1 MSVVGNPLPLRPIPD
16 VAYVE
21 PARARAWLDA
31 GAWLELTVGETI
43 ERAARERA
51 DTTAIVDDHGRVTYA
66 ELERRSATVAA
77 RLLALGLQPG
87 DRVLIQ
93 LGIGTTAVV
102 ALLGLIRAGLVPV
115 CAVPQYRAY
124 EMRALADL
132 SGARAHLVEVGAGS
146 ADLVAF
152 GRALRQECATLEHL
166 IVAGG
171 PAPRDA
177 VALEGEPANEE
188 ILLPDVSP
196 LDVVTF
202 QLSGGTTGVPK
213 IIPRFHAEYLGSAAA
228 CADRMRLGP
237 EDVLLWSLPV
247 SHNAGMLVFL
257 IPTLLRGSTLVLQG
271 RFQAESFLETV
282 ARERVTVSGSVGP
295 IAPRLLDYERP
306 QDFDLSSLRMFI
318 ALNRAADIER
328 HLGVPTTQMFGMT
341 EGLVMLSPPDA
352 PAQARHQTVGYPVS
366 PHDEVR
372 VLVPG
377 EERES
382 ADGEIGELCFRGPS
396 TLPAYY
402 GDPQATAAAF
412 TADGFLRSGDLVRA
426 VPVEEIR
433 CYSFEGRNKDNIDRG
448 GEKFGTEEIESLL
461 AGHPAIQEA
470 RVVGM
475 PDHYMGERACA
486 FVITRAGLPVPT
498 LLDMGEFLLARGL
511 AKFKLPERIE
521 QVQEMP
527 VTAVGK
533 LDRSALRQR
542 IVEILATEGE
552 RA

>member
-1 MSVVGNPLPLRPIPD
+1 MSVVGNSLPLRPIPD
-16 VAYVE
+16 VVYVE

-51 DTTAIVDDHGRVTYA
+51 DTTAIVDDHSRVTYA

-124 EMRALADL
+124 EMRALGDL

-152 GRALRQECATLEHL
+152 GRALRQECTTLEHL

-177 VALEGEPANEE
+177 VALEGEPPDEG
-188 ILLPDVSP
+188 IQLPAVGP

-295 IAPRLLDYERP
+295 IAPRLLDCKRP
-306 QDFDLSSLRMFI
+306 QDFDLSSLRLFI

-341 EGLVMLSPPDA
+341 EGLVMLSPPGA

-402 GDPQATAAAF
+402 GNPQATAAAF
-412 TADGFLRSGDLVRA
+412 TTDGFLRSGDLVRA
-426 VPVEEIR
+426 VRVGEIR

-498 LLDMGEFLLARGL
+498 LLDVGEFLLARGL

-542 IVEILATEGE
+542 IVDILATERE